1 MRIKAKING
10 HVHVSVFSCALRK
23 SRANASNFDL
33 FIALFVMVVQSNNL
47 WVWFYI
53 ALLNL

>member
-1 MRIKAKING
+1 M
-10 HVHVSVFSCALRK
+10 SVFSCALRK
-23 SRANASNFDL
+23 SRANVSNFDL

-53 ALLNL
+53 ALLDL